1 LVPAVGHAAES
12 WMVTSRRMSDNL
24 CSTPARR
31 NAAILSA
38 MDLPGRAIQDVVLT
52 IVGSD
57 RPGLV
62 EAVADA
68 VARAGGNWLE
78 SRMAHLAGQF
88 AGILRVQAPA
98 EAIPRLV
105 TAIEGLSQADLK
117 VTVAHGTPATAT
129 GPQRS
134 LELDIV
140 GLDRPGIVR
149 DISGVLARHA
159 ANIEELVTDSSS
171 APMSGELLF
180 RAHIRLNAPPAVD
193 LGRLRAELERFA
205 TDLMVEM
212 RLVETV
218 TGTRVRSP
226 TGDNRRAK
234 P

>member
-1 LVPAVGHAAES
+1 
-12 WMVTSRRMSDNL
+12 
-24 CSTPARR
+24 
-31 NAAILSA
+31 
-38 MDLPGRAIQDVVLT
+38 MDLPAHAIRDVVLT

-98 EAIPRLV
+98 DTVPGLV
-105 TAIEGLSQADLK
+105 AAIEALSHADLK
-117 VTVAHGTPATAT
+117 VTVEHGRPAAAI

-134 LELDIV
+134 LELDIL

-149 DISGVLARHA
+149 DISGVLARHG

-180 RAHIRLNAPPAVD
+180 RAHMRLNAPPAD

-205 TDLMVEM
+205 TDLMVEL

-218 TGTRVRSP
+218 TGTKVLSP
-226 TGDNRRAK
+226 EREERRRK

>member
-1 LVPAVGHAAES
+1 
-12 WMVTSRRMSDNL
+12 
-24 CSTPARR
+24 
-31 NAAILSA
+31 
-38 MDLPGRAIQDVVLT
+38 MDLPANAIRDVVLT

-98 EAIPRLV
+98 DTIPGLV
-105 TAIEGLSQADLK
+105 AAIEALSHADLK
-117 VTVAHGTPATAT
+117 VTVEHGRPAAAI

-134 LELDIV
+134 LELDIL

-180 RAHIRLNAPPAVD
+180 RAHMRLNAPPAAD

-205 TDLMVEM
+205 TDLMVEL

-218 TGTRVRSP
+218 TGTKIVSP
-226 TGDNRRAK
+226 ERGERRK
-234 P
+234 S